1 MCHTSGHRGPPVRVI
16 VAAVAVPVLVVI
28 TPLLNMIAVWAAGI
42 VVVMMLIVFIVILI
56 GRARSRDAQARWEK
70 IIQSQGRLQVR
81 QAEVYA
87 DIIEWEHRLHDVIS
101 DDAAAYIAG
110 DFAIENTIHDGDAL
124 RDEILRKG
132 SEQGHPPE
140 LAALLGWVY
149 FYQISQPVLT

>member
-1 MCHTSGHRGPPVRVI
+1 MCESPSRRGPTVEVI
-16 VAAVAVPVLVVI
+16 AIGVTVTVVVML
-28 TPLLNMIAVWAAGI
+28 TPLLNMIALWLAGLAGI
-42 VVVMMLIVFIVILI
+42 VVVIMFIVILI
-56 GRARSRDAQARWEK
+56 RRARSRDAEARWKK

-81 QAEVYA
+81 EAEVYA

-132 SEQGHPPE
+132 SEHGHPPE